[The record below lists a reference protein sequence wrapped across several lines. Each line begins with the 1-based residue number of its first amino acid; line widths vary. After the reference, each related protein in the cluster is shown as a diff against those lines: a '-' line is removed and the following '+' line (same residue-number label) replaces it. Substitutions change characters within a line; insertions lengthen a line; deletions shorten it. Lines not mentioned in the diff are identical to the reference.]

1 MTAAP
6 ADAEPLSSS
15 ASLGQ
20 TIESKRPAF
29 QNRVGRE
36 AESGRAGGLRRPG
49 RLHLAF
55 RRWPSADTSAFVR
68 CLLFQQQLSCF
79 SPRLLRAETLRL
91 IIAASILLVAHPVLA
106 TDPLWVST
114 TPLEGNRQ
122 LLMVVDQQRKVLAVY
137 HVDTTSG
144 TVTLRSTRAL
154 GYDLQLDDFNATDPR
169 PSALKKMLQVG
180 GTGQTANPDSPREGG
195 VSIVPA
201 PRSVL
206 D

>member
-6 ADAEPLSSS
+6 ADAEPITSS

-29 QNRVGRE
+29 RNRVDNSFTRG
-36 AESGRAGGLRRPG
+36 GLGGLRRPG
-49 RLHLAF
+49 GF
-55 RRWPSADTSAFVR
+55 FWAFVTSR
-68 CLLFQQQLSCF
+68 QQIHHGFMRSSFLQCWLRRSQ
-79 SPRLLRAETLRL
+79 SRYLRAGKLVLFITACVLL
-91 IIAASILLVAHPVLA
+91 AAEAA
-106 TDPLWVST
+106 TAADPLWVST
-114 TPLEGNRQ
+114 TPLDGNRQ

-169 PSALKKMLQVG
+169 PSALKKMLQIG
-180 GTGQTANPDSPREGG
+180 GAEQTTNQTPPGEGG
-195 VSIVPA
+195 VSVVPA
-201 PRSVL
+201 PRAARQ
-206 D
+206 